1 MPFLNIKHIQ
11 KRVFYNFVKA
21 SFYPAAILAGLKI
34 FYLFIFTKLYGVSFL
49 KTPIGIVY
57 NDFDKFIFVNTL
69 SNILVFASLMLGL
82 FYLIIKAFFLH
93 DIHISPKLS
102 AFLYTQNMQRFIT
115 SSIVLYTN
123 LFAWLLFSYLM
134 VFLILFQA
142 ILMYES
148 FVVFFIVFFI
158 TVFATIFVVVDLE
171 KDHEILKVL
180 KEYV

>member
-21 SFYPAAILAGLKI
+21 SFYPSAVTAGLKI
-34 FYLFIFTKLYGVSFL
+34 FYLLAFSKIYEVSFL
-49 KTPIGIVY
+49 KTPAGIVY
-57 NDFDKFIFVNTL
+57 NDFDKFIFVNSA
-69 SNILVFASLMLGL
+69 SNILVFATLSLGL
-82 FYLIIKAFFLH
+82 FYLLIKAFFLH

-102 AFLYTQNMQRFIT
+102 AFLYVQNMQKLIT
-115 SSIVLYTN
+115 TSVTLYTN

-142 ILMYES
+142 ILLYES
-148 FVVFFIVFFI
+148 YVVFLITLFI
-158 TVFATIFVVVDLE
+158 TVFATILVVMDLE